1 MPGGELRQRDTRTWE
16 ITVINVKPGR
26 GAAFEEAV
34 AARGDILPPR
44 QGLATLVLHRSQE
57 IAGRYR
63 RLVTWD
69 TVESHAVDFRQPPD
83 FQAWRAPLGE
93 CFVRKLLVQHANL
106 RARLDKP

>member
-1 MPGGELRQRDTRTWE
+1 MGE

-34 AARGDILPPR
+34 AARGDFHHAKGWR
-44 QGLATLVLHRSQE
+44 ALVLHRSQE

-69 TVESHAVDFRQPPD
+69 TVESHTVDFRPPPD
-83 FQAWRAPLGE
+83 FQAWRAPVGE